1 MREVERILDNPDL
14 FFKQTAKAFEDDRV
28 NHSISLNHKIYG
40 EAALSRLRESERVVI
55 YGAGK
60 IGRELMT
67 YLLSAGYLKEKMFF
81 AVTTLEGN
89 ENFIEEIP
97 VKEISEY
104 QGWTDT
110 ALVAVAVKGQLQFEI
125 LELLEKSGFKKV
137 ILVDQFVRAFIK
149 EGMYA

>member
-1 MREVERILDNPDL
+1 
-14 FFKQTAKAFEDDRV
+14 
-28 NHSISLNHKIYG
+28 
-40 EAALSRLRESERVVI
+40 
-55 YGAGK
+55 
-60 IGRELMT
+60 MT
-67 YLLSAGYLKEKMFF
+67 YLLSAGYPKEKMFF
-81 AVTTLEGN
+81 AVTILEGN